1 MKNVIDILREQGFEM
16 DEDKAK
22 TVEKAV
28 LESYRTIEEVNGKT
42 AKLEAANARIS
53 ELEAQAGELSEQLKS
68 LDAEKGANA
77 ETVSALQAKVAEYE
91 QAEADRKAKEKDA
104 EERAQFDE
112 LFKAALEGKTFSSDL
127 LAGAVRDKAFA
138 MHRENPAMGVSDIIA
153 KVTDGQDVWANPQR
167 DPHKMPNPA
176 STGSTSS
183 LGINS
188 IDDVKRMSAKE
199 INENWD
205 KVSKILAQGK

>member
-22 TVEKAV
+22 AVEKAV
-28 LESYRTIEEVNGKT
+28 LESYRTIEELNGKS
-42 AKLEAANARIS
+42 AKLDAANARIS
-53 ELEAQAGELSEQLKS
+53 ELEEQAGELSKQLKA
-68 LDAEKGANA
+68 LDSEKGASA
-77 ETVSALQAKVAEYE
+77 EAIDALKAKVAEYE
-91 QAEADRKAKEKDA
+91 QAEADRKSKEKDA
-104 EERAQFDE
+104 AERAAFDE

-153 KVTDGQDVWANPQR
+153 KVTEGQDVWSNPQR
-167 DPHKMPNPA
+167 DPKMMPNP
-176 STGSTSS
+176 GSNGAGSS
-183 LGINS
+183 LGIET
-188 IDDVKRMSAKE
+188 IEDVKRMSAKE

-205 KVSKILAQGK
+205 KVSKILAQGR